1 MVIGT
6 LAYWHIS
13 TLKFN
18 FGNTD
23 AVIVQHDAEV
33 AGGSAFERIGN
44 QFAVFADGARIYGE
58 ELSATARELDFEGC
72 RQVVVTC
79 KGNGNFIYL
88 GSVLQGKGN
97 IISLISLPCGIDFFV
112 EHVFGILW
120 VGAGTHGEFCRY
132 ADRYLRLNNVS
143 AEPEE
148 FWTLDKIETRIAGVP
163 DKDNVYF
170 VKMKDKTVA
179 PLMELTE
186 DGIVRSINIPF
197 SGKPAAKT
205 PEAKATESSIDPRS
219 FLTEEILMS
228 NSSAKM
234 AELVAKEIYSIRESK
249 NALLRGE
256 ADNMPKDGAQL
267 KLMLD
272 NLNQQETAMTEM
284 FSGKI
289 KKEPKTFTIRL
300 TPKEMK
306 DEVAFRFSRKLG
318 VVANNDLAGEPY
330 YISVTDL
337 KSPDVSATEEGKK
350 KVDGVAYNLPGKAQV
365 TLVYNNKK
373 LFDDQLPITQFGT
386 VEYLAPVLFNKN
398 STIKVLFDTAT
409 GGLIK
414 VDRE

>member
-1 MVIGT
+1 MKKNI
-6 LAYWHIS
+6 LM
-13 TLKFN
+13 
-18 FGNTD
+18 
-23 AVIVQHDAEV
+23 
-33 AGGSAFERIGN
+33 
-44 QFAVFADGARIYGE
+44 
-58 ELSATARELDFEGC
+58 LSALFLSITAMAQTD
-72 RQVVVTC
+72 VTTGVMRG
-79 KGNGNFIYL
+79 KDYGVTYMLPKTEIEI
-88 GSVLQGKGN
+88 VLQATKYTYT
-97 IISLISLPCGIDFFV
+97 P
-112 EHVFGILW
+112 
-120 VGAGTHGEFCRY
+120 GEFCRY

-365 TLVYNNKK
+365 TLMYNNKK

>member
-1 MVIGT
+1 MKKNI
-6 LAYWHIS
+6 LM
-13 TLKFN
+13 
-18 FGNTD
+18 
-23 AVIVQHDAEV
+23 
-33 AGGSAFERIGN
+33 
-44 QFAVFADGARIYGE
+44 
-58 ELSATARELDFEGC
+58 LSALFLSITAMAQTD
-72 RQVVVTC
+72 VTTGVMRG
-79 KGNGNFIYL
+79 KDYGVTYMLPKTEIEI
-88 GSVLQGKGN
+88 VLQATKHTYT
-97 IISLISLPCGIDFFV
+97 P
-112 EHVFGILW
+112 
-120 VGAGTHGEFCRY
+120 GEFCRY

-289 KKEPKTFTIRL
+289 KK
-300 TPKEMK
+300 
-306 DEVAFRFSRKLG
+306 VAFRFSRKLG

-365 TLVYNNKK
+365 TLMYNNKK

>member
-1 MVIGT
+1 M
-6 LAYWHIS
+6 S
-13 TLKFN
+13 TTAIAQ
-18 FGNTD
+18 TD
-23 AVIVQHDAEV
+23 VTTGVMRGKD
-33 AGGSAFERIGN
+33 
-44 QFAVFADGARIYGE
+44 YG
-58 ELSATARELDFEGC
+58 
-72 RQVVVTC
+72 VTYMLP
-79 KGNGNFIYL
+79 KTEIEI
-88 GSVLQGKGN
+88 VLQTTKHTYT
-97 IISLISLPCGIDFFV
+97 P
-112 EHVFGILW
+112 
-120 VGAGTHGEFCRY
+120 GEFCRY

-148 FWTLDKIETRIAGVP
+148 FWTLDKIETRIAGIP

-197 SGKPAAKT
+197 SDKPAAKM
-205 PEAKATESSIDPRS
+205 PVAKATESNIDPRS

-249 NALLRGE
+249 NAILRGE

-306 DEVAFRFSRKLG
+306 DEVAFRFS
-318 VVANNDLAGEPY
+318 
-330 YISVTDL
+330 
-337 KSPDVSATEEGKK
+337 KS
-350 KVDGVAYNLPGKAQV
+350 
-365 TLVYNNKK
+365 
-373 LFDDQLPITQFGT
+373 
-386 VEYLAPVLFNKN
+386 
-398 STIKVLFDTAT
+398 
-409 GGLIK
+409 
-414 VDRE
+414 